1 MSSPFISGYRHT
13 DQWYVSTPW
22 HDFRENNQSHYRAI
36 SCTYKT
42 PLQSRAVFYIFFFS
56 FCSKWPSGNRFPGME
71 PFLWFLFGDKS
82 VPTSSSSFDLGM
94 QNIVLFWNVCGLEV
108 KFRHRKELVWSKLW
122 VTRQLPLLRATCQTR
137 KIYIPSHAVSG

>member
-94 QNIVLFWNVCGLEV
+94 QNIVLLWNVCGLEV